1 MRVFGRFLYALIAV
15 GFFLLAF
22 TYSRDL
28 MLTRYLE
35 DVFGASLTDED
46 SPYPDYYYFYTSIP
60 DYHKTDPIISI
71 DVNGYEIR
79 GYEVLLATATED
91 QGLYVEEA
99 VYLLVYSDTED
110 LSQVNDIVL
119 SIDGTETTHTIN
131 LQRFKTLYILN
142 GINDQGMVYLLK
154 DLWLEAD
161 YNRLILTNHQD
172 ESLLETEFSLSET
185 DFTIK
190 PFIENFYDSEGRLP
204 NLDDLSAMQDNNIFP
219 NRVNVADDYVHIFY
233 IAMAIY
239 FAVLVLTTYLV
250 FFRKR
255 RRY

>member
-60 DYHKTDPIISI
+60 DYHKQDPIISI

-79 GYEVLLATATED
+79 GYEVLLASAIED
-91 QGLYVEEA
+91 AELSVEEA

-110 LSQVNDIVL
+110 LSQVNSIVL
-119 SIDGTETTHTIN
+119 DIEGTEVTHTIR
-131 LQRFKTLYILN
+131 LQRFKTLFILN

-161 YNRLILTNHQD
+161 YDRLTLTNHQGD
-172 ESLLETEFSLSET
+172 ALLETGFSLTEA

-190 PFIENFYDSEGRLP
+190 TLIETFYDDEGRLP
-204 NLDDLSAMQDNNIFP
+204 DVDDLSDIQGNNIFP
-219 NRVNVADDYVHIFY
+219 NRINVADDYVHIFY

-239 FAVLVLTTYLV
+239 FAVLIITTYLV